1 MKLHSQLFKRIA
13 LATAFCVPLLTSMQA
28 SAHRQFIIPTST
40 IVNGNSPW
48 VSFDAAAATDIF
60 YLDHVALNV
69 SGLLITA
76 ADGTLVKA
84 ENINTGKLRTSFD
97 LRADQQGTYKISLVN
112 DGINASYKENGE
124 AKRWRGSAE
133 DFAKEVPTN
142 AQDLVVTQSQGRVET
157 FVTNGK
163 PNATALKVTGK
174 GLELNPI
181 THPNDLVDGEPA
193 QFQILLDGK
202 ALAGVN
208 VTVIAAGIRYRHKL
222 DEQTLTTDKEGKINV
237 QWQGAGLYWLNA
249 SYSDNKSV
257 VKAAKERRTM
267 YAATLE
273 VLPQ

>member
-1 MKLHSQLFKRIA
+1 MKLSLHLIKRIA
-13 LATAFCVPLLTSMQA
+13 LASVFFLPLFTSMQA

-40 IVNGNSPW
+40 ILNGNSPW

-69 SGLLITA
+69 NGLLITA
-76 ADGTLVKA
+76 ADGTFVKA

-97 LRADQQGTYKISLVN
+97 LRADQQGTYRISLVN
-112 DGINASYKENGE
+112 DNLNVSYKVNGE

-133 DFAKEVPTN
+133 DFAKEVPAN
-142 AQDLVVTQSQGRVET
+142 AQDLVVTHSQGRIET

-163 PNATALKVTGK
+163 PNTTALKETGK

-181 THPNDLVDGEPA
+181 THPNDLVDGESA

-222 DEQTLTTDKEGKINV
+222 DEQTLTTDKDGKISV
-237 QWQGAGLYWLNA
+237 TWQGAGLYWLNA
-249 SYSDNKSV
+249 SYSDNKSL
-257 VKAAKERRTM
+257 VKAAKERRTI